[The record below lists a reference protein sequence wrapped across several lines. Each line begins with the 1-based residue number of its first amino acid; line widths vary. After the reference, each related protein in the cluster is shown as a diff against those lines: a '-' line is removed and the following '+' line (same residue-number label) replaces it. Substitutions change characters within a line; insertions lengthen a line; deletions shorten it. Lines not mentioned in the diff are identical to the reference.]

1 MSGILSSSIGCSWRL
16 SAFVI
21 CSKSHQVR
29 YVLVQE
35 AGLLTLSLSL
45 PRSSFRSFQ
54 LRLRPSSWP
63 TYIFLVLQV
72 APACLPACLS
82 ISLISDSRVQLP
94 QPPPAPT
101 RGRACPRTQ
110 QALCP
115 EGLKFLLG
123 AGGLKNQRGQP
134 SAWEAK
140 ERR

>member
-1 MSGILSSSIGCSWRL
+1 MQLEVVNIRNLLKVTPSVLCLGPRSWAL
-16 SAFVI
+16 N
-21 CSKSHQVR
+21 C
-29 YVLVQE
+29 
-35 AGLLTLSLSL
+35 LSLSP
-45 PRSSFRSFQ
+45 PRSSFWSFQ

-94 QPPPAPT
+94 HPPPAPT

-123 AGGLKNQRGQP
+123 AGGLKNRRRQL

-140 ERR
+140 GRR